1 MAPTPELSAFA
12 WAFAA
17 EIVRRNG
24 DEAARK
30 ACEREEEKAAER
42 ERAEYREFMHRLR
55 YSN

>member
-1 MAPTPELSAFA
+1 MTPANIDA
-12 WAFAA
+12 NGWAFAA
-17 EIVRRNG
+17 EIARRNG

-30 ACEREEEKAAER
+30 ACEREEEKVAER

>member
-1 MAPTPELSAFA
+1 MAAYNIDSFG

-17 EIVRRNG
+17 EIARRSG

>member
-1 MAPTPELSAFA
+1 MTTYNVDAFG

-17 EIVRRNG
+17 EIARREG
-24 DEAARK
+24 DEATRK

-55 YSN
+55 YSR